1 MNQLTKVVL
10 LDPILAIVAVMAC
23 TSGGSKP
30 TFQPIPTP
38 TTPPGFVK
46 YSDELSSFSI
56 EYPREWEL
64 ATSQMAPLTEG
75 YLKDLFEGKLDNL
88 LDFTAIV
95 FIAGDREAGN
105 SVNISVASLPSKLTL
120 DEYYETGAASA
131 KEMISSFQIHRISKV
146 QVDGKSAVLHESSYE
161 ASDLD
166 PSSSGSI
173 SQTSLVFIL
182 GKSAWTLTCTYRFE
196 PGFAQTCE
204 SIVRTM
210 KIL

>member
-1 MNQLTKVVL
+1 MNQPTKVVL
-10 LDPILAIVAVMAC
+10 LVPILTILAVMAC

-64 ATSQMAPLTEG
+64 ATSQMAPLTEDM
-75 YLKDLFEGKLDNL
+75 KDLFEGELDNA

-95 FIAGDREAGN
+95 FLAGDREAGN

-120 DEYYETGAASA
+120 DEYYEAGAASA
-131 KEMISSFQIHRISKV
+131 NV
-146 QVDGKSAVLHESSYE
+146 
-161 ASDLD
+161 
-166 PSSSGSI
+166 
-173 SQTSLVFIL
+173 
-182 GKSAWTLTCTYRFE
+182 
-196 PGFAQTCE
+196 
-204 SIVRTM
+204 
-210 KIL
+210 